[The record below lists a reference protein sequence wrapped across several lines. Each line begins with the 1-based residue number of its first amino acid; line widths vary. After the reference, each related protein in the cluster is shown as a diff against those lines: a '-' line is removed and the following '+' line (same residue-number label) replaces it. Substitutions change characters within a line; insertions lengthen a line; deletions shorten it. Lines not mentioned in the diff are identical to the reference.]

1 MFKIF
6 GPPGTGK
13 TTTLLNMVDNALAEG
28 IAPQEIAFFAFTR
41 KAANEAKERASARF
55 DLDPKTDLYFFRTIH
70 SLAFRLLD
78 IKPEN
83 LMQEKNFEEL
93 GKELG
98 FMMMLSSRMDF
109 DEVYTHYQEN
119 PILNIINLS
128 KLKKR
133 PLESEYNDTTME
145 FTWHEVD
152 YVARGY
158 QKYKEIKGLV
168 DYTDMLVLFAQN
180 IDRMTPEFELCFLD
194 EAQDLSPLQWDIAEG
209 LDRRSKKMY
218 IAGDD
223 DQSIFR
229 WAGATAET
237 LINLDCASEVLKQSY
252 RIPRSVHRLANR
264 IIKRVVD
271 EGGQRFPKE
280 YLPRDEEGMVCKI
293 HDLYDL
299 DFSEGEW
306 LIMAQAN
313 YMLTEVAM
321 QLKTLG
327 YLYERNDS
335 RSIPDKLSTA
345 VNTWEHLRKGGSVD
359 LSSAKAVYAQMSG
372 NGKRIARGKKT
383 LTGEMFNFDILQRE
397 HGLLA
402 TKDMIWSEALDRI
415 PDRERA
421 YITALLRRG
430 EKFNAKP
437 RIKLSTIHGTKGGEA
452 ENVVLFTDL
461 TSSAIQSSVR
471 GPHPQDIHRVF
482 YVAVTRTKQNL
493 FIVEPENYDRAYI
506 I

>member
-13 TTTLLNMVDNALAEG
+13 TTTLLDMVDKALEEG

-55 DLDPKTDLYFFRTIH
+55 DLNPKTDLYFFRTIH
-70 SLAFRLLD
+70 SLAFRLLN

-83 LMQEKNFEEL
+83 LMQHKNYEEL

-98 FMMMLSSRMDF
+98 FMMMVSSRTDF
-109 DEVYTHYQEN
+109 EDAQTHYQEN

-133 PLESEYNDTTME
+133 PLDAEYNDTTME
-145 FTWHEVD
+145 YTWHEVD

-158 QKYKEIKGLV
+158 QKYKEIKGLL

-180 IDRMTPEFELCFLD
+180 IDRMTPEFKLCFLD
-194 EAQDLSPLQWDIAEG
+194 EAQDLSPLQWDIAYG
-209 LDRRSKKMY
+209 LDRHSKKMY

-229 WAGATAET
+229 WAGANAET
-237 LINLDCASEVLKQSY
+237 LINLDCGSDVLKQSY
-252 RIPRSVHRLANR
+252 RIPRSVHRIANR
-264 IIKRVVD
+264 IIKRVET

-280 YLPRDEEGMVCKI
+280 YLPRDEEGTVRTI
-293 HDLYDL
+293 NDLYEL
-299 DFSEGEW
+299 DFSKGEW

-313 YMLTEVAM
+313 FMLSDVSLHFKM
-321 QLKTLG
+321 MG
-327 YLYERNDS
+327 YLYERNGS
-335 RSIPDKLSTA
+335 RSISDKLSTG
-345 VNTWEHLRKGGSVD
+345 VNTWHHLCKGGTVD
-359 LSSAKAVYAQMSG
+359 LTSAKTLYTYMSG
-372 NGKRIARGKKT
+372 NGVRIARGKKT
-383 LTGEMFNFDILQRE
+383 LTGETFTFDTLKNE

-437 RIKLSTIHGTKGGEA
+437 RIKLSTIHGTKGGES

-471 GPHPQDIHRVF
+471 GAHPQDIHRVF